1 MTAIYAA
8 IVTTLLVIALAIG
21 IYVFGWFTTPGE
33 HANNG
38 FRVTVGE
45 LQARL
50 AEPAEYW
57 QFKGVVRVPS
67 DWNPSDGLI
76 RIRPP
81 EGITNFPA
89 LMEAK

>member
-33 HANNG
+33 HADNG
-38 FRVTVGE
+38 FRVTVKE
-45 LQARL
+45 LEARL
-50 AEPAEYW
+50 AEPEYW
-57 QFKGVVRVPS
+57 QFKGVVRVPT
-67 DWNPSDGLI
+67 DWKPSDGLI

-81 EGITNFPA
+81 EGIANFPV